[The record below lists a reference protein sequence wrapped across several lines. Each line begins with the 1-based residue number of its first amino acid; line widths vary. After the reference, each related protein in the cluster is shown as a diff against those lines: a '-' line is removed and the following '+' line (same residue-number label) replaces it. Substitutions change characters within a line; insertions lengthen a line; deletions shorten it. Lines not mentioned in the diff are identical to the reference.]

1 VGSAGVDVYTVLG
14 EDELSVLWRVR
25 GPERNDTIASRYH
38 RLDTPR

>member
-14 EDELSVLWRVR
+14 EDELSVLRVR